1 MPKYK
6 AKVKPPGQRYSQGTN
21 NHSEGETNQELSE
34 VTQIGQVV
42 WPHDV
47 SRSFS

>member
-6 AKVKPPGQRYSQGTN
+6 AKVKPSSQRYSQGTD
-21 NHSEGETNQELSE
+21 NHSEGETNQELNE
-34 VTQIGQVV
+34 VTQLGQVV
-42 WPHDV
+42 FPLDV

>member
-6 AKVKPPGQRYSQGTN
+6 AKVKPPGQRYSQDTN
-21 NHSEGETNQELSE
+21 NHREGERNQELSQ
-34 VTQIGQVV
+34 VTQLGQVV
-42 WPHDV
+42 RPPDV